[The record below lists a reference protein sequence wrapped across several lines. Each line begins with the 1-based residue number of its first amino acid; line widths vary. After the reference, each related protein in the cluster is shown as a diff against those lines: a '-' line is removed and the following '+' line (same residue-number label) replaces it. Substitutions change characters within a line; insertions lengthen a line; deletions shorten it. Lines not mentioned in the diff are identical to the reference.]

1 MWDKSEEVCYDDPRH
16 QSVAQWLEEYSSK
29 GLEAHFETELK
40 GSPEEN
46 DMHFRETGSAI
57 EFDPCPAAMHIARCI
72 RLIDLGTTMDTMY
85 QKEKHSVF
93 VMWEVPGE
101 LHTYTI
107 KGKDNQPDKEVI
119 EPFTVGKF
127 YNMSLSDGSHL
138 RNDLQSW
145 RGRAFTPEE
154 LQGFNP
160 QKMVGAPCM
169 INVVHKPKKA
179 PKTGVN
185 AEVVSVTPMPK
196 GMEAPAQVHPGVY
209 FSLEPELF
217 DPVILND
224 MSSGLKARI
233 LQSNEYREIEAIY
246 QASQVEQQAATSQQ
260 SSVGI
265 TNSENPAPDAG
276 FDDIPF

>member
-1 MWDKSEEVCYDDPRH
+1 MWDKSEEVCYTDPRD
-16 QSVAQWLEEYSSK
+16 QSVAQWLEEYSSE

-40 GSPEEN
+40 GSQEEN

-72 RLIDLGTTMDTMY
+72 RLIDLGTTMDQMY
-85 QKEKHSVF
+85 GKEKHNVF
-93 VMWEVPGE
+93 VMWEVPE
-101 LHTYTI
+101 EIHTYTI
-107 KGKDNQPDKEVI
+107 KGKDGAPDKEVS

-160 QKMVGAPCM
+160 EKMVGAPCM
-169 INVVHKPKKA
+169 INVVHKPRKA
-179 PKTGVN
+179 PKTGVV
-185 AEVVSVTPMPK
+185 AEVMSVTPMPK
-196 GMEAPAQVHPGVY
+196 GMQAPPQVHPSVY
-209 FSLEPELF
+209 FSLEEGLF
-217 DPVILND
+217 NQQILDD
-224 MSSGLKARI
+224 MSSGLKAKVM
-233 LQSNEYREIEAIY
+233 QSNEYRDILAK
-246 QASQVEQQAATSQQ
+246 QQGRPTEGQQ
-260 SSVGI
+260 Q
-265 TNSENPAPDAG
+265 SENPAPVDDG